1 VIACTVITLAKM
13 DSFHRTE
20 RELRV
25 RWLHSYAARSLRR
38 ALTRRP
44 VRNPFEEGIAT
55 TDYIRRVPLQWAEK
69 RRRTMP
75 WPNKTTAMNQSARVR
90 SILTALLTSIA
101 TTVSAADKQ
110 EFTVATSIYPGWMD
124 NWLMEMPLEKGKPT
138 FLERR
143 TREAGVTVAIKKFK
157 EYVPS
162 IEAMVAGKV
171 DACTMTLGEAL
182 SFPEDSGVDAVIFL
196 VHDYSNGN
204 DGVLVPKGWKLEAMK
219 GKTIIAEEFSVSQFL
234 VYRWLQKAGNP
245 RDYLVFKNTP
255 GDDVSKGFPR
265 HRRKAWAV
273 AGATWNPHVLRIMQS
288 GKADLAF
295 SSREIPG
302 EIVDSLVV
310 RKDRIAG
317 REKAIEAYVKAH
329 YDVMDYFTAGPTRD
343 RAIKAMTVAA
353 EFTGDDAPL
362 YSRMLDSTRFYTTRE
377 ETAKFMES
385 AEIRETEK
393 KLRGFL
399 KEFGAFKSP
408 DPEKLAVEFDTRF
421 LK

>member
-1 VIACTVITLAKM
+1 MHEGERKPSSMKAFAKFRSVFIVLAAAIAAP
-13 DSFHRTE
+13 
-20 RELRV
+20 
-25 RWLHSYAARSLRR
+25 LH
-38 ALTRRP
+38 
-44 VRNPFEEGIAT
+44 
-55 TDYIRRVPLQWAEK
+55 
-69 RRRTMP
+69 
-75 WPNKTTAMNQSARVR
+75 
-90 SILTALLTSIA
+90 
-101 TTVSAADKQ
+101 AADQ

-124 NWLMEMPLEKGKPT
+124 NWLMEMPLEKGKPP

-143 TREAGVTVAIKKFK
+143 TKETGAVVHIKKFK

-171 DACTMTLGEAL
+171 DACTMTLGESL

-204 DGVLVPKGWKLEAMK
+204 DGVLVPKGWKLETMK

-234 VYRWLQKAGNP
+234 IHRWLQKNGKP
-245 RDYLVFKNTP
+245 RDYFTFKNTP
-255 GDDVSKGFPR
+255 GDDVSKAFLATVGKPD
-265 HRRKAWAV
+265 AI
-273 AGATWNPHVLRIMQS
+273 AGATWNPHVLRIVQS

-302 EIVDSLVV
+302 EIVDALVV
-310 RKDRIAG
+310 RKDRVAG
-317 REKAIEAYVKAH
+317 REKAIEAYIKAH
-329 YDVMDYFTAGPTRD
+329 YDVMDYFTATATRD
-343 RAIKAMTVAA
+343 RAIKAMTVSA

-362 YSRMLDSTRFYTTRE
+362 YSKMLDSTRFYTTRE

-385 AEIRETEK
+385 DEIRETEK

-399 KEFGAFKSP
+399 KEFGAFKSADP
-408 DPEKLAVEFDTRF
+408 DKLSVDFDTRF

>member
-1 VIACTVITLAKM
+1 MKQSLKVYSLA
-13 DSFHRTE
+13 
-20 RELRV
+20 
-25 RWLHSYAARSLRR
+25 
-38 ALTRRP
+38 
-44 VRNPFEEGIAT
+44 
-55 TDYIRRVPLQWAEK
+55 
-69 RRRTMP
+69 
-75 WPNKTTAMNQSARVR
+75 
-90 SILTALLTSIA
+90 TALLASLA
-101 TTVSAADKQ
+101 TTAPGADKQ

-204 DGVLVPKGWKLEAMK
+204 DGVLVPKGWKVETMK

-234 VYRWLQKAGNP
+234 VYRWLQKTGNP

-255 GDDVSKGFPR
+255 GDDVSQAFLATVGKSG
-265 HRRKAWAV
+265 AV

-362 YSRMLDSTRFYTTRE
+362 YSKMLDSTRFYTTRE

-385 AEIRETEK
+385 AEIRDTEK

-399 KEFGAFKSP
+399 KEFGAFKSAE
-408 DPEKLAVEFDTRF
+408 PEKLAVEFDTRF

>member
-1 VIACTVITLAKM
+1 MKIRANL
-13 DSFHRTE
+13 
-20 RELRV
+20 
-25 RWLHSYAARSLRR
+25 RSLV
-38 ALTRRP
+38 L
-44 VRNPFEEGIAT
+44 
-55 TDYIRRVPLQWAEK
+55 
-69 RRRTMP
+69 
-75 WPNKTTAMNQSARVR
+75 
-90 SILTALLTSIA
+90 ALLA
-101 TTVSAADKQ
+101 ALAAPLSAADKQ

-124 NWLMEMPLEKGKPT
+124 NWLMEMPLEKGKPP

-143 TREAGVTVAIKKFK
+143 TKDAGVAVHIKKFK

-182 SFPEDSGVDAVIFL
+182 SFPEDSGVEVVIFM

-204 DGVLVPKGWKLEAMK
+204 DGVLVPKGWTLETMK

-234 VYRWLQKAGNP
+234 IHRWLQKNGKP
-245 RDYLVFKNTP
+245 RDWLVFKNTP
-255 GDDVSKGFPR
+255 GDDVSKAFLATVGKPG
-265 HRRKAWAV
+265 AV
-273 AGATWNPHVLRIMQS
+273 AGATWNPHVLRIAQG

-302 EIVDSLVV
+302 EIVDSFVV
-310 RKDRIAG
+310 RKDRVAG
-317 REKAIEAYVKAH
+317 REKAIEAYIKAH
-329 YDVMDYFTAGPTRD
+329 YDVMEYFTATATRE
-343 RAIKAMTVAA
+343 RAIKAMTVSA

-362 YSRMLDSTRFYTTRE
+362 YSKMLDSTRFYTTRE

-385 AEIRETEK
+385 DEIRETEK

-399 KEFGAFKSP
+399 KEFGAFKSAEP
-408 DPEKLAVEFDTRF
+408 DKLAVEFDTRF